1 MGVLV
6 GRVMLGEELG
16 LLAVAGIAVVMASG
30 ASLVWLSESQAS
42 QASPE
47 TPVAPAPAT

>member
-42 QASPE
+42 PE